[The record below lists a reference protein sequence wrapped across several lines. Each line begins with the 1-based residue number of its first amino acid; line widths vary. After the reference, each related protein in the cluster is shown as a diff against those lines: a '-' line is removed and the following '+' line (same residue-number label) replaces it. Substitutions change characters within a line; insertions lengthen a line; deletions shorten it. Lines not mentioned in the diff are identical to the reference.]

1 MKNFE
6 ELTPVEMQELE
17 NRLVDSKLSIKNT
30 FLGPAV
36 IAYNKNDYDTA
47 NNILTE
53 MNIDGLDIVYDAYVG
68 NVRCNIF

>member
-6 ELTPVEMQELE
+6 ELTSVEMQELE
-17 NRLVDSKLSIKNT
+17 NRLVGSKLSIKKT
-30 FLGPAV
+30 LLGPAV

-53 MNIDGLDIVYDAYVG
+53 MNIDGVDVVYDAYVG
-68 NVRCNIF
+68 NVRCYIF